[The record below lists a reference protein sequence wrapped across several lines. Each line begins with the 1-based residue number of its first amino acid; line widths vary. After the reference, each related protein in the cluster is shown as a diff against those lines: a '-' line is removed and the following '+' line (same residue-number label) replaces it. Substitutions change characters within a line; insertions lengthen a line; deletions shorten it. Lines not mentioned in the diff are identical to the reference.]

1 VSDAI
6 IVGGGISG
14 LASAYYLSK
23 KGLSSTLIE
32 AAPRLGGLIRTD
44 IISNCQIEA
53 GPDSYISMKPAAT
66 ELAEEI
72 PALKTEIIG
81 TNDESRRIFLAHKG
95 KLVPMPAGMVMMVP
109 ADMRAALRSCL
120 FPDSTRHRII
130 EERFFKPKQREED
143 ISVAD
148 LVLDHFDRNI
158 LETIAEP
165 LLTGVY
171 GGDAARLS
179 ALSVLPRF
187 VEYERHYGSL
197 VRAVRLER
205 KEASRRGSLFLSFK
219 GGMQALT
226 DALYRAA
233 SGAITRVTGEVT
245 EIIRHNQGWHVHIG
259 KTKRET
265 KFLIVAVP
273 AHKAAGLFANSL
285 TELSSELAAI
295 PYSSAITVVLGYARP
310 GITHPLDG
318 FGFLVPRSERRRVAA
333 CTWINTKFPQR
344 IAPGHVAL
352 RAFVVDQDA
361 EDLMAADD
369 KEVIQAVREEFR
381 RLMGV
386 DAEPV
391 FSTVQRSP
399 LSMPQYV
406 VGHSARWQRIS
417 ALLKDERGLYLVGN
431 AYEGVGI
438 PDCIRLAK
446 HAAAEIET

>member
-1 VSDAI
+1 MSDAI

-53 GPDSYISMKPAAT
+53 GPDSYISTKPAAT

-81 TNDESRRIFLAHKG
+81 TNDESRRIFLVHEG
-95 KLVPMPAGMVMMVP
+95 KLVPMPSGMVMMVP
-109 ADMRAALRSCL
+109 GDMRAALRSCL
-120 FPDSTRHRII
+120 FPDSTRQRILK
-130 EERFFKPKQREED
+130 ERFFKPRQREQD

-197 VRAVRLER
+197 VRAVRLEK
-205 KEASRRGSLFLSFK
+205 KEANRRGSLFLSFK

-233 SGAITRVTGEVT
+233 SGAITRATGEVT
-245 EIIRHNQGWHVHIG
+245 GITRHNGGWQVHIG

-273 AHKAAGLFANSL
+273 AHKAARLFANSL
-285 TELSSELAAI
+285 TELSRELAAI
-295 PYSSAITVVLGYARP
+295 PYSSAITVVLGYAQSS
-310 GITHPLDG
+310 ITHPLDG

-344 IAPGHVAL
+344 IAADHVAL

-361 EDLMAADD
+361 EDLMAANDT
-369 KEVIQAVREEFR
+369 EVIQAVQEEFR

-386 DAEPV
+386 DAGPV

-417 ALLKDERGLYLVGN
+417 ELLKSERGLYLVGN

-446 HAAAEIET
+446 KAAAEIEM